1 MSTINKKKLLINDM
15 TYNEK
20 MSLYESIM
28 KEVAKTVK
36 RQINE
41 ASSSKPLTDR
51 LKSIKDKWEDM
62 SSEAKTILL
71 SCIDRIIE
79 FDEKGDKEKL
89 KNFKKAIN
97 PF

>member
-1 MSTINKKKLLINDM
+1 M